1 MKKYLKIFLLLIGTC
16 SYSQSTIKGTVT
28 DEKNNPLPQVN
39 VVVAGTNY
47 GTTTDFDGKYEI
59 TAKLSGEQKV
69 KVMYIGFFPQT
80 KTVNFSGDAT
90 VNFTLKESIES
101 LDEVV
106 LTATSVKRS
115 QKETPVSIT
124 SFSAK
129 DLTKLNTSSQ
139 ANILR
144 SVPGIT
150 TENGGGEVASNV
162 FVRGLPSGGQ
172 FQFNPLQIDGMPVLS
187 TFGLNSSAHDVYF
200 RTDIGMKSLEF
211 IRGGSSVLY
220 GAGSVAGIIN
230 YTSETGSVTPKN
242 ILKTEVGTNSR
253 YKADFLS
260 SGQLGGKDSNLFY
273 AVTGFYRYD
282 EGPIKTG
289 LPTEG
294 YQIRANVKKVTDK
307 STITFSGQVIDDKV
321 QFFLPYPLQGG
332 SRTRPIGNDGK
343 EILTLQTAAVSDISY
358 ATPNGMFTSNIKD
371 GVATK
376 GGYFMTNFVHNF
388 SDNFSIDAK
397 IRKSQ
402 YQNQFNFFTDGS
414 GVTGAKAVE
423 TQDQFKA
430 TRGITSGNFTTING
444 AALPASALLFENR
457 IVDRVRPLDEL
468 VSEIK
473 IINKMGIHTVT
484 AGTFMSRSSAG
495 DLNIT
500 TSYLSEYSNRPRLV
514 NLSGYTVNGVT
525 NTATG
530 YSNKNISSNKLA
542 FFLTD
547 QIKLEKW
554 NFDIGFRHETASGTI
569 ENEKSKEY
577 NLATTQYATGIVG
590 IDKVIWGTGA
600 YQRAHV
606 STSDYAISLAALYK
620 ISTSTSVYGNFSKGY
635 FFPELRSVKFDA
647 LGNPNTYSPE
657 KIIQAEAGLKYG
669 KGDFSGTVALYSANL
684 SDRRNVQFIND
695 PNNSGGF
702 IEKVDLQDTKSYGI
716 ESTWNWRFI
725 PGFAFNGTFTYQK
738 HELTKSENNPTYVG
752 NKLARQPNVM
762 TKLGL
767 SYDKSNFDANLDY
780 NYAGDKFT
788 NDANTIKLQGFGI
801 VDLSLGYT
809 FNVGSDNETLRVGA
823 QSFNLFNSAGITEG
837 SPRLGDNQTDEQFFV
852 GRPIIPRTALMNL
865 TFTF

>member
-1 MKKYLKIFLLLIGTC
+1 MKKYLKIFLLIIGTV
-16 SYSQSTIKGTVT
+16 SYSQTTVKGTVK
-28 DEKNNPLPQVN
+28 DEKNNPIPMAN
-39 VVVAGTNY
+39 VLVVGALE
-47 GTTTDFDGKYEI
+47 GTTTDMEGNYSFPS
-59 TAKLSGEQKV
+59 KLTGEQKI
-69 KVMYIGFFPQT
+69 KIAYIGYFGQT
-80 KTVNFSGDAT
+80 KTVNFNGDVT
-90 VNFTLKESIES
+90 VDFILKESIET

-106 LTATSVKRS
+106 LTGTSVKRS
-115 QKETPVSIT
+115 QKETPVSVT

-150 TENGGGEVASNV
+150 TENGGGEVGSNV

-172 FQFNPLQIDGMPVLS
+172 FQFNPIQIDGMPVLS

-253 YKADFLS
+253 YKADFLT

-273 AVTGFYRYD
+273 ALTGFYRYD

-294 YQIRANVKKVTDK
+294 YQIRGNIKKVTEK

-332 SRTRPIGNDGK
+332 SRERPIGNDGN
-343 EILTLQTAAVSDISY
+343 EILTLQTAAASNISY
-358 ATPNGMFTSNIKD
+358 ATPDGIFKTNIKD

-376 GGYFMTNFVHNF
+376 GGYFMTNFVHDF

-397 IRKSQ
+397 IRKSN
-402 YQNQFNFFTDGS
+402 YKHQFNLFLDGS
-414 GVTGAKAVE
+414 GLTGPKVVE
-423 TQDQFKA
+423 TQQEYLNA
-430 TRGITSGNFTTING
+430 RGLTTGDFTTLNG
-444 AALPASALLFENR
+444 ASLPADALLFENR
-457 IVDRVRPLDEL
+457 ILDRVRPLDEL

-473 IINKMGIHTVT
+473 LINKMGVHTLT
-484 AGTFMSRSSAG
+484 AGAFMSRASAG
-495 DLNIT
+495 DMNIT
-500 TSYLSEYSNRPRLV
+500 TAYLSEYSNRPGLV
-514 NLSGYTVNGVT
+514 NLSGYTVDGVT
-525 NTATG
+525 NRGAG
-530 YSNKNISSNKLA
+530 YSNKNVTSNKLA

-547 QIKLEKW
+547 QIKLDKW
-554 NFDIGFRHETASGTI
+554 NFDIGIRHETASGTI
-569 ENEKSKEY
+569 ANEKTADFAMSTFAGNSKI
-577 NLATTQYATGIVG
+577 ATI
-590 IDKVIWGTGA
+590 KWGTGA
-600 YQRAHV
+600 YETANV
-606 STSDYAISLAALYK
+606 STDAYAISLAALYK
-620 ISTSTSVYGNFSKGY
+620 INTSTSVYGNFSKGY
-635 FFPELRSVKFDA
+635 FFPELRSVKINA
-647 LGNPNTYSPE
+647 AGGHSTYSPE
-657 KIIQAEAGLKYG
+657 NIIQGEAGVKYG
-669 KGDFSGTVALYSANL
+669 KGNFSGTAALFSLNL
-684 SDRRNVQFIND
+684 SDRRNIAFLND
-695 PNNSGGF
+695 GAGGF
-702 IEKVDLQDTKSYGI
+702 IEKVDLQDTRSYGI
-716 ESTWNWRFI
+716 ETTWNWKFI
-725 PGFAFNGTFTYQK
+725 DGFAFNGTFTYQK
-738 HELTKSENNPTYVG
+738 HELTKSENNPTFVG

-767 SYDKSNFDANLDY
+767 SYDKSNFDANFDF

-788 NDANTIKLQGFGI
+788 NDANTVKLDGFGI
-801 VDLSLGYT
+801 VDLSVGYT
-809 FNVGSDNETLRVGA
+809 FSIGKDNETLRIGA

-852 GRPIIPRTALMNL
+852 GRPIIPRTALVN
-865 TFTF
+865 FTFNF

>member
-1 MKKYLKIFLLLIGTC
+1 MKKYLKVFLLLIGTI
-16 SYSQSTIKGTVT
+16 SYSQTTVKGIVK
-28 DEKNNPLPQVN
+28 DEQNNPVPMAN
-39 VVVAGTNY
+39 VVVVGAQE
-47 GTTTDFDGKYEI
+47 GTTTDMDGNYSFSS
-59 TAKLSGEQKV
+59 KLTGEQKI
-69 KVMYIGFFPQT
+69 KIAYIGYFAQT
-80 KTVNFSGDAT
+80 KTVNFSGDVT
-90 VNFTLKESIES
+90 VDFILKESIET

-106 LTATSVKRS
+106 LTGTSVKRS

-150 TENGGGEVASNV
+150 TENGGGEVGSNV

-172 FQFNPLQIDGMPVLS
+172 FQFNPIQIDGMPVLS

-230 YTSETGSVTPKN
+230 YTSETGSTTPKN

-294 YQIRANVKKVTDK
+294 YQIRGNVKKVTEK

-332 SRTRPIGNDGK
+332 SRSRPIGNDGN
-343 EILTLQTAAVSDISY
+343 EIVTLQTAAAANISY
-358 ATPNGMFTSNIKD
+358 ATPDGIFKTNIRD

-376 GGYFMTNFVHNF
+376 GGYFMTNFVHDF

-397 IRKSQ
+397 IRKSN
-402 YQNQFNFFTDGS
+402 YKHQFNLFLDGS
-414 GVTGAKAVE
+414 GLTGPKVVE
-423 TQDQFKA
+423 TQAEYKA
-430 TRGITSGNFTTING
+430 ARNITAGNFTTLNG
-444 AALPASALLFENR
+444 TALPADALLFENR
-457 IVDRVRPLDEL
+457 ILDRVRPLDEL

-473 IINKMGIHTVT
+473 LINKMGVHTVT
-484 AGTFMSRSSAG
+484 AGTFMSRASAG
-495 DLNIT
+495 DMNVT
-500 TSYLSEYSNRPRLV
+500 SSYLSEYSNSPGLV

-525 NTATG
+525 NRGAG
-530 YSNKNISSNKLA
+530 YSNKNVTSNKLA

-547 QIKLEKW
+547 QIKLDKW
-554 NFDIGFRHETASGTI
+554 NFDIGIRHETASGTI
-569 ENEKSKEY
+569 QNEKTAQFKMSTFAGNAKIE
-577 NLATTQYATGIVG
+577 NVT
-590 IDKVIWGTGA
+590 WGTGA
-600 YQRAHV
+600 YETAKV
-606 STSDYAISLAALYK
+606 STDAFAISMAALYK

-635 FFPELRSVKFDA
+635 FFPELRSVKINA
-647 LGNPNTYSPE
+647 AGGHSTYSPE
-657 KIIQAEAGLKYG
+657 NIIQGEAGIKYG
-669 KGDFSGTVALYSANL
+669 KGSFSGTAALFSLNL
-684 SDRRNVQFIND
+684 SDRRNIAFLND
-695 PNNSGGF
+695 GFGGF
-702 IEKVDLQDTKSYGI
+702 TEKVDLQDTKSYGI
-716 ESTWNWRFI
+716 ESTWNWKFI
-725 PGFAFNGTFTYQK
+725 DGFAFNGTFTYQK
-738 HELTKSENNPTYVG
+738 HELTKSENNPTFVG

-767 SYDKSNFDANLDY
+767 SYDKSNFDANFDY

-788 NDANTIKLQGFGI
+788 NDANTVELKGFGI
-801 VDLSLGYT
+801 VDLSVGYT
-809 FNVGSDNETLRVGA
+809 FNVGNDDETLRIGA

>member
-1 MKKYLKIFLLLIGTC
+1 MKKYLKVFLLLIGTY
-16 SYSQSTIKGTVT
+16 SYSQSTVKGTVT
-28 DEKNNPLPQVN
+28 DGQNNPIPSAN
-39 VVVAGTNY
+39 VAIIGTND
-47 GTTTDFDGKYEI
+47 GTTTDMDGNFTIK
-59 TAKLSGEQKV
+59 TAKSGEQKIKAV
-69 KVMYIGFFPQT
+69 FIGFFAQT
-80 KTVNFSGDAT
+80 KTVSLSGDVT
-90 VNFTLKESIES
+90 LNFILKESIES

-106 LTATSVKRS
+106 LTGTSVKRS

-150 TENGGGEVASNV
+150 TENGGGEVGSNV

-172 FQFNPLQIDGMPVLS
+172 FQFNPIQIDGMPVLS

-230 YTSETGSVTPKN
+230 YTSDTGSATPKN

-253 YKADFLS
+253 YKADFLT

-273 AVTGFYRYD
+273 ALTGFYRYD

-294 YQIRANVKKVTDK
+294 YQIRGNVKKVTEK

-332 SRTRPIGNDGK
+332 SRERPIGNDGN
-343 EILTLQTAAVSDISY
+343 EILTLQTAAASNISY
-358 ATPNGMFTSNIKD
+358 ATPNGIFKTNIRD

-376 GGYFMTNFVHNF
+376 GGYFMTNFVHDF
-388 SDNFSIDAK
+388 SDNFSIDTK
-397 IRKSQ
+397 IRKSS
-402 YQNQFNFFTDGS
+402 YKHQFNLFLDGS
-414 GVTGAKAVE
+414 GLIGPKAVE
-423 TQDQFKA
+423 TQTEYKA
-430 TRGITSGNFTTING
+430 VRNISTGDFTTLNG
-444 AALPASALLFENR
+444 AALPADALLFENR
-457 IVDRVRPLDEL
+457 ILDRVRPLDEL

-473 IINKMGIHTVT
+473 LINKMGVHTVT
-484 AGTFMSRSSAG
+484 AGTFMSRASAG
-495 DLNIT
+495 DMNVT
-500 TSYLSEYSNRPRLV
+500 SSYLSEYSNRPGLV
-514 NLSGYTVNGVT
+514 NLSGYTVDGVT
-525 NTATG
+525 NRGAG
-530 YSNKNISSNKLA
+530 YSNKNVTSNKLA

-547 QIKLEKW
+547 QIKLDKW
-554 NFDIGFRHETASGTI
+554 NFDIGIRHETASGTI
-569 ENEKSKEY
+569 QNEKTASFKMSTFAGNSKIE
-577 NLATTQYATGIVG
+577 NVT
-590 IDKVIWGTGA
+590 WGTGA
-600 YQRAHV
+600 YETAKV
-606 STSDYAISLAALYK
+606 STDAYAISLAALYK

-635 FFPELRSVKFDA
+635 FFPELRSVKINA
-647 LGNPNTYSPE
+647 AGSHSTYSPE
-657 KIIQAEAGLKYG
+657 NIIQAEAGIKYG
-669 KGDFSGTVALYSANL
+669 KGSFSGTAALFSLNL
-684 SDRRNVQFIND
+684 SDRRNIAFLND
-695 PNNSGGF
+695 GFGGF

-716 ESTWNWRFI
+716 ETTWNWKFI
-725 PGFAFNGTFTYQK
+725 DGFAFNGTFTYQK
-738 HELTKSENNPTYVG
+738 HELTKSENNPAYVG

-767 SYDKSNFDANLDY
+767 SYDKSNFDANFDF

-788 NDANTIKLQGFGI
+788 NDANTVKLQGFGI
-801 VDLSLGYT
+801 VDLSVGYT
-809 FNVGSDNETLRVGA
+809 FNIGNDNETLRVGA

-852 GRPIIPRTALMNL
+852 GRPIIPRTALVNL
-865 TFTF
+865 TFNF